1 MMNMNPIAK
10 KIATILTV
18 TALGTA
24 ALPVVAQQAHAAT
37 NVANIAASI
46 AQLTNQQIE
55 AAVKEL
61 NKLGIMNGYADRSL
75 GEYRQ
80 ISRAELATLVY
91 KLFDLENKAATV
103 TTELTDVNPNA
114 WYAPYATKLVG
125 LGIMQAQDGAF
136 NPQGKVSD
144 AELSQ
149 VVSKAL
155 QRDIKSVQHWMSAFY
170 AESSTAT
177 RGETA
182 YLLQTARKAI
192 PSEQAKLTS
201 VRSLNAI
208 TLIVTFDKPLT
219 AADEVFAKAQTDFVF
234 SGGLTLTNM
243 PRLKTGSIATYIV
256 PTSVQKA
263 GETYNL
269 AYKGTAAGS
278 FTGSG
283 TKLNMTTASQVTNDT
298 FELES
303 LKASGVIDYG
313 YIISA
318 YSGGRGA
325 NAFVLNDREQ
335 ANGQTYQ
342 IISSMQARQ
351 VVITPEGGEPI
362 VAKYVPFTQSTDG
375 KQEPKFRLPDGLTLI
390 PGVKYTVSSDWANI
404 ASASFVAKSV
414 DSLQVAGAQ
423 AISETSIE
431 VILTQDPGDELFSG
445 RSVTLTA
452 PNGDVLTA
460 SYKYSSRK
468 GATGVFDVTNNGKL
482 IAGTTYAVTPV
493 GDWATAA
500 ASSVTVTL
508 K

>member
-1 MMNMNPIAK
+1 MNPIAQ

-24 ALPVVAQQAHAAT
+24 VLPVVAPHAHAASNFA
-37 NVANIAASI
+37 NVAGTI

-61 NKLGIMNGYADRSL
+61 NKLGIMNGYADRSI
-75 GEYRQ
+75 GENRQ
-80 ISRAELATLVY
+80 ISRAELAVLVY
-91 KLFDLENKAATV
+91 KTFDLESRAASETD
-103 TTELTDVNPNA
+103 LTDVNPNA
-114 WYAPYATKLVG
+114 WYAAYATKLVG
-125 LGIMQAQDGAF
+125 LGIMQAEGGQF

-144 AELSQ
+144 AELAQ

-155 QRDIKSVQHWMSAFY
+155 QRDIKSVQHWMNGFY
-170 AESSTAT
+170 SESSTAS

-182 YLLQTARKAI
+182 FLLQAARKAI
-192 PSEQAKLTS
+192 PSEKAQIKN

-219 AADEVFAKAQTDFVF
+219 AADEAFAKAQTDFAF

-263 GETYNL
+263 GESYSL
-269 AYKGTAAGS
+269 AYKGKAAGS
-278 FTGSG
+278 FAGSG
-283 TKLNMTTASQVTNDT
+283 TKVSMTTASQVTNDT
-298 FELES
+298 FELQS
-303 LKASGVIDYG
+303 LKSSGVVDYG

-325 NAFVLNDREQ
+325 NAFVLDDREQ
-335 ANGQTYQ
+335 AGGMTYQ
-342 IISSMQARQ
+342 VISSMQARQ

-375 KQEPKFRLPDGLTLI
+375 KQEPKFRLPEGQTLT
-390 PGVKYTVSSDWANI
+390 PGVKYTVSSDWAAI
-404 ASASFVAKSV
+404 ANASFVAKSFEA
-414 DSLQVAGAQ
+414 LQIAGA
-423 AISETSIE
+423 AAVSESSIE
-431 VILTQDPGDELFSG
+431 VTLEQDPGDELFAG
-445 RSVTLTA
+445 RSVTLTS
-452 PNGDVLTA
+452 PSGDKLTA
-460 SYKYSSRK
+460 TYRYSSRK
-468 GATGVFDVTNNGKL
+468 GATGVFDVANNGKL
-482 IAGTTYAVTPV
+482 IAGTTYSVTP
-493 GDWATAA
+493 GGEWAA
-500 ASSVTVTL
+500 ASSVTVTV

>member
-1 MMNMNPIAK
+1 
-10 KIATILTV
+10 
-18 TALGTA
+18 
-24 ALPVVAQQAHAAT
+24 
-37 NVANIAASI
+37 
-46 AQLTNQQIE
+46 
-55 AAVKEL
+55 
-61 NKLGIMNGYADRSL
+61 
-75 GEYRQ
+75 
-80 ISRAELATLVY
+80 
-91 KLFDLENKAATV
+91 
-103 TTELTDVNPNA
+103 
-114 WYAPYATKLVG
+114 
-125 LGIMQAQDGAF
+125 
-136 NPQGKVSD
+136 
-144 AELSQ
+144 
-149 VVSKAL
+149 
-155 QRDIKSVQHWMSAFY
+155 
-170 AESSTAT
+170 
-177 RGETA
+177 
-182 YLLQTARKAI
+182 
-192 PSEQAKLTS
+192 
-201 VRSLNAI
+201 
-208 TLIVTFDKPLT
+208 
-219 AADEVFAKAQTDFVF
+219 
-234 SGGLTLTNM
+234 LTLTNM

-298 FELES
+298 FELAS

-351 VVITPEGGEPI
+351 VIITPEGGEPI

-375 KQEPKFRLPDGLTLI
+375 KQEPKFRLPDGLTLT

-404 ASASFVAKSV
+404 ASASFVAKSF

-431 VILTQDPGDELFSG
+431 VTLTQDPGDELFSG
-445 RSVTLTA
+445 RSITLTA

-460 SYKYSSRK
+460 SYEYSSRK